1 MEEIKQQK
9 QQQKQFAINIL
20 QILNIELSQNACYS
34 EEFDDDVIDMY
45 KINLLID
52 NKIRELEQNL

>member
-20 QILNIELSQNACYS
+20 QILNIEISQEACYS
-34 EEFDDDVIDMY
+34 EEFDDDY
-45 KINLLID
+45 
-52 NKIRELEQNL
+52 

>member
-1 MEEIKQQK
+1 MEKIEKQK

-20 QILNIELSQNACYS
+20 NKLNIEISNNACYS

-45 KINLLID
+45 KINLLIY